1 MAKIEWDAIGERFYE
16 TGVDHGVLYRQS
28 GDNNYGTGVPWNGLT
43 SVNEEP
49 SGAEPSPLYADNIK
63 YLNLM
68 STEEFGGTIEAYTY
82 PDEFAECD
90 GTAQPVPGI
99 TVGQQPRK
107 QFGFSYRTLVG
118 NDTQGQDLGHKLHL
132 VYNALAAPSAKNY
145 QTVNDSPEAIAF
157 SWTFSTT
164 PVTIEGMKPTATL
177 TFDSREIGAENMAQL
192 EAILYGDDTT
202 EPRLPFPNEL
212 IAMFG
217 GSTDTEGE

>member
-164 PVTIEGMKPTATL
+164 PVTVEGMKPTATL